1 MKEGSKGKE
10 YKIGGWSAHYILIIC
25 SLLYMVNYMDRQVLS
40 AVLEPMKI
48 DLGLSDTQ
56 AGSLQ
61 TIFLLS
67 IAFFSLPV
75 AFLVDRWSRRK
86 AVALM
91 AIFWS
96 AFTYITGLGRNFVGV
111 LIPRA
116 LVGVG
121 ESGFSA
127 GGTAMLTAVY
137 PPESRG
143 KVMGVFNLV
152 IPVGAALG
160 VILGGYLSKNYGG
173 WRTPFFVFAIPGIVL
188 GILALFMRDYKTV
201 HHVDEK
207 GKKIGFVPSA
217 LSLFKIPSLKW
228 MYLGY
233 GVRNIMNFSMLVWL
247 SAFFMRSRDI
257 AEDKAGML
265 AGLVMMM
272 AIFGAILGGALSD
285 IWQKRNPKARM
296 LLAMT
301 GDGLAAAVMIAALL
315 LDVKG
320 AGYYLAVLWGM
331 MVMIGTPALNA
342 VSQDVVKPALKGTSW
357 GMAVF
362 CMYVFGGG
370 WAPIVVGAIS
380 DSLGGGA
387 EGLKQALIIVAFS
400 GFVAAFLL
408 WLGSRH
414 YPDDMDRV
422 KNAVLEA
429 EK

>member
-1 MKEGSKGKE
+1 MKEGSGGKE

-75 AFLVDRWSRRK
+75 AYLVDRWSRRK

-96 AFTYITGLGRNFVGV
+96 AFTYITGLGRNFIGV

-160 VILGGYLSKNYGG
+160 VILGGYLSKNHGG
-173 WRTPFFVFAIPGIVL
+173 WRTPFFVFAIPGIIL
-188 GILALFMRDYKTV
+188 GILAFFMRDYKTV
-201 HHVDEK
+201 DHLDER
-207 GKKIGFVPSA
+207 GKKSVSSRPRCRCS
-217 LSLFKIPSLKW
+217 K
-228 MYLGY
+228 Y
-233 GVRNIMNFSMLVWL
+233 R
-247 SAFFMRSRDI
+247 RSI
-257 AEDKAGML
+257 C
-265 AGLVMMM
+265 
-272 AIFGAILGGALSD
+272 I
-285 IWQKRNPKARM
+285 
-296 LLAMT
+296 
-301 GDGLAAAVMIAALL
+301 
-315 LDVKG
+315 
-320 AGYYLAVLWGM
+320 
-331 MVMIGTPALNA
+331 
-342 VSQDVVKPALKGTSW
+342 
-357 GMAVF
+357 
-362 CMYVFGGG
+362 
-370 WAPIVVGAIS
+370 
-380 DSLGGGA
+380 
-387 EGLKQALIIVAFS
+387 
-400 GFVAAFLL
+400 
-408 WLGSRH
+408 
-414 YPDDMDRV
+414 
-422 KNAVLEA
+422 
-429 EK
+429 

>member
-1 MKEGSKGKE
+1 MKEGSGGKE

-75 AFLVDRWSRRK
+75 AYLVDRWSRRK

-96 AFTYITGLGRNFVGV
+96 AFTYITGLGRNFIGV
-111 LIPRA
+111 LVPRA

-143 KVMGVFNLV
+143 RVMGVFNLV

-160 VILGGYLSKNYGG
+160 VILGGYLSKNHGG
-173 WRTPFFVFAIPGIVL
+173 WRTPFFVFAVPGIIL
-188 GILALFMRDYKTV
+188 GILAFFMRDYKTV
-201 HHVDEK
+201 DHLDER
-207 GKKIGFVPSA
+207 GEKIGFVSSA
-217 LSLFKIPSLKW
+217 LSLFKIPSLKY
-228 MYLGY
+228 MYIGY

-247 SAFFMRSRDI
+247 SAFFMRSREI

-265 AGLVMMM
+265 AGLIMMM
-272 AIFGAILGGALSD
+272 AIVGAILGGALSD
-285 IWQKRNPKARM
+285 IWQKRNRKARM

-301 GDGLAAAVMIAALL
+301 GDGLAAIVLIAALL
-315 LDVKG
+315 LDVRG
-320 AGYYLAVLWGM
+320 PGYVLGVIWGM
-331 MVMIGTPALNA
+331 MVMVGTPALNA
-342 VSQDVVKPALKGTSW
+342 VSQDVVMPALKGTSW

-380 DSLGGGA
+380 DALGGGA
-387 EGLKQALIIVAFS
+387 AGLKTALIIVAFS
-400 GFVAAFLL
+400 GIVAAFLL

-414 YPDDMDRV
+414 YPADMDRV

>member
-1 MKEGSKGKE
+1 MKEGSGGKE

-75 AFLVDRWSRRK
+75 AYLVDRWSRRK

-96 AFTYITGLGRNFVGV
+96 AFTYITGLGRNFIGV

-160 VILGGYLSKNYGG
+160 VILGGYLSKNHGG
-173 WRTPFFVFAIPGIVL
+173 WRTPFFVFAVPGIIL
-188 GILALFMRDYKTV
+188 GILAFFMRDYKTV
-201 HHVDEK
+201 DHLDER
-207 GKKIGFVPSA
+207 GKKIGFVSSA
-217 LSLFKIPSLKW
+217 LSLFKIPSLKY
-228 MYLGY
+228 MYIGY

-247 SAFFMRSRDI
+247 SAFFMRSRGI

-265 AGLVMMM
+265 AGLIMMM
-272 AIFGAILGGALSD
+272 AIVGAILGGALSD
-285 IWQKRNPKARM
+285 IWQKRNRKARM
-296 LLAMT
+296 LLAMA
-301 GDGLAAAVMIAALL
+301 GDGLAAVVLIAALL
-315 LDVKG
+315 LDVRG
-320 AGYYLAVLWGM
+320 PGYVLGVIWGM
-331 MVMIGTPALNA
+331 LVMIGTPALNA
-342 VSQDVVKPALKGTSW
+342 VSQDVVMPALKGTSW

-380 DSLGGGA
+380 DALGGGA
-387 EGLKQALIIVAFS
+387 AGLKTALIIVAFS
-400 GFVAAFLL
+400 GIAAAFLL

-414 YPDDMDRV
+414 YPADMDRV